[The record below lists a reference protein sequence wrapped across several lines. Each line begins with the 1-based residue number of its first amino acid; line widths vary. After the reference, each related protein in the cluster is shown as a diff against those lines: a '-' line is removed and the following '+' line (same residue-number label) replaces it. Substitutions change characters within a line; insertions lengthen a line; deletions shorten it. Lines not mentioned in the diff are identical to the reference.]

1 MAKRLRSWCP
11 MALSFILAF
20 GSCAQTKL
28 SAVWRDPTYRGDRLK
43 KIMVIGVADNVDRRR
58 IFESQFVAA
67 FKYRG
72 LDAVSSLNLMPGEE
86 KLSKEAIRSAIAGS
100 GVDAVIVTRLVG
112 LDVKFTQH
120 GGGYYAVPY
129 PYYNNLYG
137 YYNQAY
143 TYAYVEAP
151 PQFDAKETASLE
163 TNLYGVK
170 DEKLIWTVLSKTFKK
185 HSVSDSIIS
194 LTGTLIDRLIKD
206 GLI

>member
-1 MAKRLRSWCP
+1 MAKRLRSFCP
-11 MALSFILAF
+11 LALSFILVL

-28 SAVWRDPTYRGDRLK
+28 SAVWRDPTYRGDRFN
-43 KIMVIGVADNVDRRR
+43 KIMVIGVADNPDRRR

-72 LDAVSSLNLMPGEE
+72 VDAVSSLNLMPGEE

-112 LDVKFTQH
+112 IDVEYTQH
-120 GGGYYAVPY
+120 PGGYTAVPA
-129 PYYNNLYG
+129 PYYNDLYG
-137 YYNQAY
+137 YYSQAY
-143 TYAYVEAP
+143 VYVEAP
-151 PQFDAKETASLE
+151 PQIDAKETASLE
-163 TNLYGVK
+163 TNLYGVR

-194 LTGTLIDRLIKD
+194 LTGTLIDQLIEDRLI
-206 GLI
+206 